1 MKGWYDQQEEA
12 QKAAQN
18 GDKTVIDLNN
28 PDKSK
33 LPDISKRKTSSP
45 YATKMSKS

>member
-1 MKGWYDQQEEA
+1 MKGWYDKQVEA

-18 GDKTVIDLNN
+18 GDKTLIDLHN

-33 LPDISKRKTSSP
+33 LPDISKRKPTP
-45 YATKMSKS
+45 TYATQMSKS

>member
-1 MKGWYDQQEEA
+1 MRGWYDKQAEA
-12 QKAAQN
+12 QKSTQN
-18 GDKTVIDLNN
+18 GDKTLIDLYN

-33 LPDISKRKTSSP
+33 LPDISKRKSTPS